1 MSILQLRFKGFS
13 NFFPILP
20 GSKSESNRALI
31 LKLVSGDKIE
41 ISNLSKAKDT
51 VTLERFTRNQ
61 SEIFDAGDAGTT
73 FRFFTA
79 YMALTGKKG
88 ILTGSERMKE
98 RPIGILVD
106 ALVFLGAEIE
116 YLERKGFP
124 PLKFNGFYSNGKSEI
139 EIDAT
144 ISSQYISALMM
155 AGPTLPNGI
164 IIILKGDTVASWPY
178 LELTWSLMERLGI
191 KGTFNKSR
199 IYIPNQEF
207 QKISLFVESDWS
219 AAAYWYSFLAVSPV
233 GTALTLN
240 GLFENS
246 FQGDSAI
253 QSIYG
258 NWGVSSKF
266 NSGAVLISKEEE
278 IKPDRCF
285 EYDFRNIPDQGQT
298 LITLCAA
305 TGVEARFS
313 GLQSLAI
320 KETNRLLALQ
330 TELKKVGVKIEI
342 DDKKGFCYIPR
353 GQNLIQPN
361 LPFKTYNDHR
371 MAMSLSIFSN
381 FFEKGI
387 SIENPDVVEKSYP
400 DFWIELEKSGYE
412 VRFS

>member
-13 NFFPILP
+13 NFSPILP

-106 ALVFLGAEIE
+106 ALVYLGAEIE

-155 AGPTLPNGI
+155 AGPILPNGI
-164 IIILKGDTVASWPY
+164 KIILKGDTVASWPY
-178 LELTWSLMERLGI
+178 LELTWNLMERLGI
-191 KGTFNKSR
+191 KGTFNKSW

-207 QKISLFVESDWS
+207 QKISLFIESDWS
-219 AAAYWYSFLAVSPV
+219 AAAYWYSFLAVSPI

-253 QSIYG
+253 QSIYR
-258 NWGVSSKF
+258 NWGVSTKF
-266 NSGAVLISKEEE
+266 NSGDVLISKEED

-285 EYDFRNIPDQGQT
+285 EYDFCNIPDQGQT
-298 LITLCAA
+298 LIALCAA

-320 KETNRLLALQ
+320 KETNRLLAMQ

-342 DDKKGFCYIPR
+342 DEKKGFCYVPGR
-353 GQNLIQPN
+353 QNLIEPN

-381 FFEKGI
+381 FFEKGV
-387 SIENPDVVEKSYP
+387 SIENPEVVEKSYP

-412 VRFS
+412 LRFS